1 MATASPTPIENA
13 ALAKLTYGASVAD
26 RAAFRKMGI
35 DAWLADQ
42 LNPDKAEAAAVTAD
56 LKKFKALNLPQTEI
70 QKTFPYSINGGLV
83 ADELAHVTLYRRLN
97 SSRQLYETLVE
108 FMQDYVP
115 IPLFSDGIRRLSY
128 DRDAIR
134 PNVLRTYPE
143 LLWASATHPAM
154 ITFLSGYA
162 NTKQHPNENYGRELL
177 ELFTVT
183 TATPY
188 TQDDVVN
195 AARVFSGINWRDETF
210 TVTAWPDNHWSGN
223 VKVLDW
229 SDPNPGNS
237 QDAIL
242 ATAKSLVTHL
252 ALMPETAKAFST
264 RMARRYVADVPSA
277 AIVTAMSATYL
288 STKGSIPA
296 VVRTM
301 VKHPDFAASAGKKLK
316 RPVEFVLST
325 MRTLGVGL
333 DGHIQAGDPTFSDY
347 FKGSNLQPLYWATIQ
362 QGHSPFN
369 WPTPDGFP
377 DTEAAWTT
385 MSAQVLRWKRAAE
398 IAGYADA
405 YTVADYA
412 KLFKGVKNDWN
423 AIADAAGMLLFGRK
437 LSAQQKATVIAAAKR
452 SDVAFANNPFLARC
466 KAVTLLLTCTEDW
479 NRR

>member
-1 MATASPTPIENA
+1 MVIPTTAENA
-13 ALAKLTYGASVAD
+13 VLAKLTYGATASERV
-26 RAAFRKMGI
+26 AFRKLGL

-42 LNPDKAEAAAVTAD
+42 LNPNKSESPTVSAN
-56 LKKFKALNLPQTEI
+56 LSKFKALNLPQTEI
-70 QKTFPYSINGGLV
+70 QKTIPYSINGGLV
-83 ADELAHVTLYRRLN
+83 AEELAQVTLYRRLN
-97 SSRQLYETLVE
+97 STRQLFETLVE

-115 IPLFSDGIRRLSY
+115 IPLFSDAVKRLSY

-143 LLWASATHPAM
+143 LLWATAIHPAM
-154 ITFLSGYA
+154 LNFLSGYA

-195 AARVFSGINWRDETF
+195 AARVFSGISWRDDIFE
-210 TVTAWPDNHWSGN
+210 VSAWSGNHWSGR
-223 VKVLDW
+223 VQVLDW
-229 SDPNPGNS
+229 SDANPGRN
-237 QDAIL
+237 QDEIL

-252 ALMPETAKAFST
+252 ALKPETATAFAT
-264 RMARRYVADVPSA
+264 RMARRYVSDTPSA
-277 AIVTAMSATYL
+277 SLVSSMSATYL
-288 STKGSIPA
+288 ATKGSIPA
-296 VVRTM
+296 VVKTM
-301 VKHPDFAASAGKKLK
+301 AKHPEFAASSGKKLK

-333 DGHIQAGDPTFSDY
+333 DGHIQFGDPTFSDY
-347 FKGSNLQPLYWATIQ
+347 FKGSNLQALHWAAIQ

-385 MSAQVLRWKRAAE
+385 MSAQILRWKRAAE

-423 AIADAAGMLLFGRK
+423 AIADAAALLLLGRK
-437 LSAQQKATVIAAAKR
+437 LSSKQKATVIASAKR
-452 SDVAFANNPFLARC
+452 SDVAFANNPFLAKC
-466 KAVTLLLTCTEDW
+466 KAVTLLIACTEDW